1 MRKEGEY
8 MAKIAYGEYTII
20 NVEEPFSV
28 ILSNEAQSIPT
39 DVIEKLQRISFVIQI

>member
-8 MAKIAYGEYTII
+8 MAKIAYGECTII

-39 DVIEKLQRISFVIQI
+39 DVKLQRILFVIQI